1 MRLWWCP
8 EQPTTLK
15 RRARTD
21 QLLRTVLAA
30 TLGVAPGEL
39 VFGRESHGRPF
50 LRNDGAPDF
59 NLTDTGGGTLIA
71 LCRRGRVGVDI
82 ERVDREPP
90 VGRLAPRWFSATE
103 AAALA
108 AMPTDA
114 ARLAFLRLWTAKEAS
129 CKATGT
135 GIFGY
140 LARWCFDPL
149 AQQPQATV
157 IPDDAGDAARWT
169 FLRLSPSP
177 VHTAVVSMRDAGFD
191 RAETYSL
198 VE

>member
-82 ERVDREPP
+82 ERVDVELPP
-90 VGRLAPRWFSATE
+90 DKWSRIHVELDLDTARPVMSISVGDSDSEISSVQPMRFI
-103 AAALA
+103 
-108 AMPTDA
+108 
-114 ARLAFLRLWTAKEAS
+114 AS
-129 CKATGT
+129 
-135 GIFGY
+135 I
-140 LARWCFDPL
+140 LAR
-149 AQQPQATV
+149 
-157 IPDDAGDAARWT
+157 
-169 FLRLSPSP
+169 
-177 VHTAVVSMRDAGFD
+177 
-191 RAETYSL
+191 
-198 VE
+198 